1 LIFLLQVVVFMRL
14 RLKDTAAT
22 VDGLRALLAL
32 TDTELSEAPSN
43 RSKLARLGA
52 ASLLLDVKRIIKILA
67 NFISYE

>member
-1 LIFLLQVVVFMRL
+1 MRL

-32 TDTELSEAPSN
+32 TDTELPEAPSN

-52 ASLLLDVKRIIKILA
+52 ASLLLEVIRA
-67 NFISYE
+67 NRTLLNQSLLIDYCVGL